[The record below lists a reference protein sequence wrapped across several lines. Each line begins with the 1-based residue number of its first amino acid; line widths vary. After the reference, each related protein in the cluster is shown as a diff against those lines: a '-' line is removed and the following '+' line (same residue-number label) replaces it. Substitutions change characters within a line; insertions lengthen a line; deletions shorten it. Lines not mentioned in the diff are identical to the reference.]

1 MEHTHVVFHHKLRQ
15 EDWVVGYLV
24 AGQCQG
30 ETVVQRNTDFLDRG
44 IEGDGG
50 QSEYALH
57 LLHYRPITEIERM
70 GKEFVTDTLVMKH
83 HTLWT
88 TCRT

>member
-15 EDWVVGYLV
+15 ENRVIGYLV

-30 ETVVQRNTDFLDRG
+30 ETVVQRNTNFLNG
-44 IEGDGG
+44 SVEGDGG
-50 QSEYALH
+50 QSEYALY
-57 LLHYRPITEIERM
+57 LLHYRPVAEVERM
-70 GKEFVTDTLVMKH
+70 GKELVADTLVVKH
-83 HTLWT
+83 HTFWT